1 MPSPTAKRF
10 LSIARDLK
18 SGSHDSAA
26 PPVATP
32 PKQLEGLT
40 LKPPR
45 TLEQVADGLLKR
57 FDQNTDQ
64 KISALELSAVLN
76 PKGKF
81 DLVEKMVGNLLTKL
95 DTTADG
101 VVDKAE
107 WTAALKG
114 LDKNADGVL
123 SRADLHHGPHAL
135 IALVGSLPQHELP
148 SGG

>member
-1 MPSPTAKRF
+1 
-10 LSIARDLK
+10 L
-18 SGSHDSAA
+18 
-26 PPVATP
+26 TP
-32 PKQLEGLT
+32 KL
-40 LKPPR
+40 PR
-45 TLEQVADGLLKR
+45 TIEQVADGLIKR

-64 KISALELSAVLN
+64 KISALELSAILN

-81 DLVEKMVGNLLTKL
+81 ELVEKMVGNLMTKL

-101 VVDKAE
+101 VVDEAE

-135 IALVGSLPQHELP
+135 IALVGSLPHHELP
-148 SGG
+148 LGG